1 MYTCYRA
8 PHISKYHFRPTMD
21 SSIRREMS
29 GGKSRAF
36 VLHIIEITGRSD
48 ITRKKVTDLEAM
60 IIVS

>member
-1 MYTCYRA
+1 
-8 PHISKYHFRPTMD
+8 MD

-36 VLHIIEITGRSD
+36 VLHIIEITGRSEV
-48 ITRKKVTDLEAM
+48 TRKKVTDLEAM